1 MTTDAMP
8 RSNVLVAEDDAASGE
23 FFRLALERATH
34 RVTVHADGIAALED
48 ASHRHFDLLVLDR
61 HLPGAGAEEILARL
75 RTDTTAAS
83 RTTPALATS
92 AEVDAATRR
101 HLRDMG
107 FVDVLAKPLAVSR
120 LQQGVREALAGYAAA
135 PPLLDDAAAVEQSGS
150 AQSVAALRSLF
161 VEELHRLTHDLE
173 QAPAPAPMLADR
185 MHRLM
190 ASCGFCG
197 ASALAAAAAA
207 LKRQLDQGHAA
218 SDQDLHALCGL
229 ARETLEALAADEQA
243 AEAD

>member
-1 MTTDAMP
+1 MTTNATP

-23 FFRLALERATH
+23 FFRLALERAAH
-34 RVTVHADGIAALED
+34 HVTVHADGIAALED
-48 ASHRHFDLLVLDR
+48 ASRRHFDLLVLDR
-61 HLPGAGAEEILARL
+61 HLPGAGAEDILTRL
-75 RTDTTAAS
+75 RADTAAAS

-92 AEVDAATRR
+92 AEVDEGTRR

-107 FVDVLAKPLAVSR
+107 FVDVLAKPLTVSR
-120 LQQGVREALAGYAAA
+120 LHQGVREALAGYAAT
-135 PPLLDDAAAVEQSGS
+135 PPLLDDDAAVEQSGS

-161 VEELHRLTHDLE
+161 VEELQRLTHDLE
-173 QAPAPAPMLADR
+173 QAPPPAAALADR

-197 ASALAAAAAA
+197 ASALATAAAA

-218 SDQDLHALCGL
+218 SGEDLRALCGL
-229 ARETLEALAADEQA
+229 ARETLEALVVDEQA
-243 AEAD
+243 AQAD